1 LRSKLV
7 NASLAV
13 TNSSATDNNNTTINN
28 QNISVLSSSSPSLP
42 ATAIQVNADFNN
54 DGFADLAIGVPD
66 EDVASLSG
74 TILNAGAVNVIYGSA
89 SGLSTTVV
97 RSDQFWSQNTPNVEN
112 VAQANDH
119 FGSALLTGNF
129 NNDGFADLAIGV
141 EDEDVASL
149 SGTILNAGAV
159 NVIYGSASGLS
170 ATVKPDQIFEQGL
183 GDLEQMP
190 EFPDNF
196 GYSLAAGDFNND
208 QRDDLAVGVP
218 NEGVAQGF
226 DGIVQVIYGSSSGLS
241 TSEVLADQIFQ
252 QGVGGLGDM
261 PENLDQFGLS
271 LAGGTL
277 TMTNLMIWL
286 LVHHQKIIFL
296 LTMESSKSSTVHP
309 QVCPPQQFYQ
319 TRNSY

>member
-1 LRSKLV
+1 M
-7 NASLAV
+7 
-13 TNSSATDNNNTTINN
+13 
-28 QNISVLSSSSPSLP
+28 
-42 ATAIQVNADFNN
+42 
-54 DGFADLAIGVPD
+54 PD

-141 EDEDVASL
+141 EDEDVA
-149 SGTILNAGAV
+149 
-159 NVIYGSASGLS
+159 
-170 ATVKPDQIFEQGL
+170 
-183 GDLEQMP
+183 
-190 EFPDNF
+190 
-196 GYSLAAGDFNND
+196 
-208 QRDDLAVGVP
+208 
-218 NEGVAQGF
+218 QGF

-271 LAGGTL
+271 LAAGDFNNDQLDDLAVGAPPANDDLYGLTLSAGDFNNGG
-277 TMTNLMIWL
+277 
-286 LVHHQKIIFL
+286 
-296 LTMESSKSSTVHP
+296 
-309 QVCPPQQFYQ
+309 
-319 TRNSY
+319 